1 MIVEWI
7 LSLSSDDI
15 ENRRLVNLDTNRFF
29 ETANNRFAS
38 NLRCETFPAHKFTT
52 FVRFPFNEIVA
63 LQLYRIPIN
72 QSLFLLPPVHLRAT
86 VKLPTKLISNESPT
100 MLQYTVDNSV
110 RHEYI
115 DILLH
120 LFERLRDSIRRNLE
134 TSSFYYLWLILFV
147 SKLCFAV
154 FVQSFRRLALRFFD
168 VLFVDNLVKIG
179 LPRDRR
185 ALFLKIF
192 STCPTIT

>member
-1 MIVEWI
+1 MLTRASKSHVDRVTGNPAQSYESVLLYGRSYSTLRWTIVEWI

-38 NLRCETFPAHKFTT
+38 NLRRETFPAHKFTT

-100 MLQYTVDNSV
+100 MLQYTGDNSV
-110 RHEYI
+110 RH
-115 DILLH
+115 DI
-120 LFERLRDSIRRNLE
+120 SI
-134 TSSFYYLWLILFV
+134 YCCI
-147 SKLCFAV
+147 
-154 FVQSFRRLALRFFD
+154 
-168 VLFVDNLVKIG
+168 
-179 LPRDRR
+179 
-185 ALFLKIF
+185 
-192 STCPTIT
+192 CPNDYAIV